1 MPQSTRARI
10 FQRPRTATQSGRAGG
25 AGTWVLHF
33 VPSERERNDPLM
45 GWWGSGDTLGQVRL
59 RFDTREEAI
68 AFAERKGIA
77 YDVEIPPKT
86 HGIKPKAYADN
97 FRYGRTENWTH

>member
-1 MPQSTRARI
+1 MPESTRARI
-10 FQRPRTATQSGRAGG
+10 FQRPKTAMQSGT
-25 AGTWVLHF
+25 AGTGNWVLQF
-33 VPSERERNDPLM
+33 EPGERERNDPLM
-45 GWWGSGDTLGQVRL
+45 GWWGSQDTQGQVRL

-77 YDVEIPPKT
+77 YEVEIPPRPRT
-86 HGIKPKAYADN
+86 LKPKAYADN